1 VVVEGDDDGGGCRVM
16 SGDFGASDCGLIVM
30 VRRCDDE
37 TVNACTTEWLL
48 LCSAVKAMQASKKFI
63 VDK

>member
-1 VVVEGDDDGGGCRVM
+1 MVEDGGCCCRVM

-37 TVNACTTEWLL
+37 TVKASTAEWLL